1 MKIINL
7 RMHQIRALKELE
19 IEDGV
24 LNTEALMLILNKRQA
39 KSKDGGR
46 MLLKYLDAQD
56 DEKVMARKMYTI
68 NMLNG
73 SSSYSR
79 IDELIIP
86 EYVVVVDSQIVGFAM
101 PLVENHLNLGSY
113 INDEEISFSHKKE
126 FLKKLGCIIDK
137 VQRVDDESFKMQ
149 FGDLNEY
156 NFIIDTSGNVKAI
169 DLDSAYLGQD
179 EPSNMAYY
187 LLKNK
192 YIKKVPDKYKTT
204 NNGIVIPNDNSDL
217 YCYNMIILDAL
228 ANERMFKIDISTY
241 YMYLEYLYEI
251 GFDIDL
257 INCFRDIYIPKDNS
271 NPKDLIEDIP
281 DEICTDAD
289 FKVFVKRKKLD
300 I

>member
-39 KSKDGGR
+39 KSKTGGR

-56 DEKVMARKMYTI
+56 DEKIMARKMYTI

-73 SSSYSR
+73 SSSYSS

-204 NNGIVIPNDNSDL
+204 KSGIVIPNDNSDL
-217 YCYNMIILDAL
+217 YCYNMIILDTL
-228 ANERMFKIDISTY
+228 SNERMFKIDIGTY
-241 YMYLEYLYEI
+241 YMYLEYLQEI
-251 GFDIDL
+251 GVDKDL
-257 INCFRDIYIPKDNS
+257 INCFKDIYIPKDNS
-271 NPKDLIEDIP
+271 NPKDLVESIP

-289 FKVFVKRKKLD
+289 FKVFTKRKKLD